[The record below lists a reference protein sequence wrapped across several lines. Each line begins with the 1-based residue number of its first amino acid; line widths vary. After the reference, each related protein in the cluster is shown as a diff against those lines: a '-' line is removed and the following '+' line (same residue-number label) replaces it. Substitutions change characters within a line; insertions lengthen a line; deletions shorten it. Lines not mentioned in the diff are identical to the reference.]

1 MEKDSWF
8 HLLEELDDHINSLF
22 EERENGCDW
31 ISDCQQDL
39 LDAFDHVIMTQREL
53 YELIQEAID
62 LSSPKYLNSELGKEN
77 KDMTSDEDVFY
88 PPPPA
93 PMIEE
98 RESLTGLRAVVADS
112 FAASFPEDEWK
123 PFWDF

>member
-1 MEKDSWF
+1 MEKDPWF
-8 HLLEELDDHINSLF
+8 RILDELDDQINSLF
-22 EERENGCDW
+22 EERQNWCDW
-31 ISDCQQDL
+31 ISDCQQEL
-39 LDAFDHVIMTQREL
+39 WDAFDHVIMTQREL

-62 LSSPKYLNSELGKEN
+62 LSSPRDLNSDLGKVN
-77 KDMTSDEDVFY
+77 KDTTSDEDVLY

-98 RESLTGLRAVVADS
+98 KESLTGLRAVVADS

-123 PFWDF
+123 VFLDF